1 MNFCVYAALFLVLT
15 FVLRTI
21 MCSEKADDVTPILL
35 SLLLVIVTVKVYSKY
50 SHPLEVKR
58 DGV

>member
-1 MNFCVYAALFLVLT
+1 
-15 FVLRTI
+15 

-50 SHPLEVKR
+50 AHPLEVKR